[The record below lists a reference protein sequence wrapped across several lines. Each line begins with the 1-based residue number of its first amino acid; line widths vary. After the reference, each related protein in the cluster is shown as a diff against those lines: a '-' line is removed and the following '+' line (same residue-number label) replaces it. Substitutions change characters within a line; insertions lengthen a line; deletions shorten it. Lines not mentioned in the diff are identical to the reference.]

1 MQAISDKAQR
11 AKLRFIYAFFDD
23 MEKKA
28 AYLEKLYRSKH
39 RDEARILCSCY
50 IDWLALAL
58 YWPNNQTNF
67 NYVRSL
73 RECSN
78 EAMFSYIHPKML
90 GQALAK
96 LSERGKKWA
105 TIHAKTLDVL
115 SGAEK
120 KLYAEDEIVDMLAPK
135 LDRAEMQDVKREIW
149 RGTFASIVYDQF
161 RVASV
166 HAFGPPDGTTFDET
180 TFEDKPVPTID
191 FFMVHDCLKK
201 IIAAAKR
208 VSVETGKW
216 FGHDYR

>member
-1 MQAISDKAQR
+1 MPAISDKAHR
-11 AKLRFIYAFFDD
+11 AKLRFISAFFDD

-28 AYLEKLYRSKH
+28 AYLEELYRSKH

-50 IDWLALAL
+50 IDWLASAL
-58 YWPNNQTNF
+58 YWPNNQTNL

-78 EAMFSYIHPKML
+78 EAIFLHIHPKML
-90 GQALAK
+90 IQAFAK
-96 LSERGKKWA
+96 LSGRGKKWA
-105 TIHAKTLDVL
+105 TIHVKTLDVL

-120 KLYAEDEIVDMLAPK
+120 RLHGEEETMDMLAPK
-135 LDRAEMQDVKREIW
+135 LDQAELQDVKREIW
-149 RGTFASIVYDQF
+149 RGTFASVVYDQF

-166 HAFGPPDGTTFDET
+166 HAFGPPDSTTFDGT
-180 TFEDKPVPTID
+180 TFEDKPVPNID

-201 IIAAAKR
+201 IIAAARR

-216 FGHDYR
+216 FGHDYK